1 MPSFRICSLLLFF
14 AAIALHGETPKDQPA
29 PIAVDFE
36 SEFAP
41 LPPPSQGAK
50 VSGSVPLPLMDDS
63 GWAGLELFYRPE
75 TKTVFSGMRS
85 LRLTTQ
91 NITKG
96 WAQLVLP
103 GVRLDGKH
111 FVKISVAF
119 LAPNA
124 MKATVVLRKRE
135 YPWTAYWE
143 QTVDVRPEWRPFE
156 FLVPPLVEDPDAILA
171 ITTKSEGDLLI
182 DDLRVTFLSEKEM
195 NLSAPVREGNLLPN
209 SSFPLGLT
217 NQWSLQHG
225 RHGMSRA
232 VVDPAVAGP
241 TGAPALEFGVG
252 GEKPPFVDTGSRLI
266 SPAFRLNGGR
276 DHSVGLY
283 IKGTRP
289 RQAVQITLYD
299 PFSAKSGLVRVVEV
313 SREWQWV
320 SFGGKLPYSMRG
332 YYNLSI
338 ATGERIW
345 IDGVT
350 VREGSADP
358 TFARS
363 SAVELSLQASQSYA
377 LYTGNEPFI
386 LNLYALGDLP
396 EGANIEFQLSGPEGD
411 VISPD
416 AVPIGPEPRASVTF
430 PLESTEKFG
439 SYLLTARVVT
449 GEGAPLS
456 APAELAFHRVHP
468 PRMLGRDAPDSA
480 FGVHINPTPWEA
492 EMVKKLGFNWV
503 RLHDG
508 GQEATG
514 WFHVEPEPGRFD
526 FTYSDRV
533 VEILREQNLKI
544 LGMLNMTP
552 RFYTDMPA
560 DYPQTDHTRQYFVVK
575 PEHRGKWQNYCR
587 TLASRYAGKIDDWEV
602 MNEPYAGQAFFIKNA
617 VLTESGSY
625 RMTPG
630 SPENYV
636 QLLGDAFTAT
646 REANPEA
653 RVIWMMNHESGWND
667 RCIEAG
673 ALDFCNLLSYHYYL
687 VGNPLEGFPR
697 TNFARVASRLNAE
710 LEAGGK
716 SYPFWNTE
724 GSAAN
729 LQVPWTSSPAYEKG
743 ACEYMANGL
752 VRSYLAFLSEGTE
765 KWFVYTNHI
774 IGVWMPFYYAFT
786 APDGTLSPAATALS
800 AFMYLA
806 EGQSFE
812 RTVAVAKGVTGFVF
826 SGDERSLVAIASNLT
841 EPMVLESLPKGWK
854 LLDQNGNQVKVG
866 DAAFSA
872 ANVVYLQKSGPFTDK
887 DLSKFEAL
895 TVRPSV

>member
-1 MPSFRICSLLLFF
+1 MFSTLLP
-14 AAIALHGETPKDQPA
+14 GESPERRPDTVV
-29 PIAVDFE
+29 VDFE
-36 SEFAP
+36 KEFAP
-41 LPPPSQGAK
+41 VPPSAAGTRISGSIPPPL
-50 VSGSVPLPLMDDS
+50 VDDS
-63 GWAGLELFYRPE
+63 AWADLELVYSPE
-75 TKTVFSGMRS
+75 TKTAFSGKQS
-85 LRLTTQ
+85 LRLQ
-91 NITKG
+91 ASNISKG

-103 GVRLDGKH
+103 GLSLDREH

-135 YPWTAYWE
+135 YPWTTYWE

-156 FLVPPLVEDPDAILA
+156 FLIPPVVEDPNAILA
-171 ITTKSEGDLLI
+171 VTTRSEGDLLI
-182 DDLRVTFLSEKEM
+182 DDLSVLFLSAAEM
-195 NLSAPVREGNLLPN
+195 NLAAPVREGNLLPN
-209 SSFPLGLT
+209 SSLPLGLT

-225 RHGMSRA
+225 RHGLGRA
-232 VVDPAVAGP
+232 SADPAQLGP

-252 GEKPPFVDTGSRLI
+252 GEKPPYKATGSRLI
-266 SPAFRLNGGR
+266 SPAFSLNGGR
-276 DHSVGLY
+276 DHGVGMY
-283 IKGTRP
+283 IKGSQP
-289 RQAVQITLYD
+289 KQPVQVMLYD
-299 PFSAKSGLVRVVEV
+299 PFSAQSGLVKTFEI
-313 SREWQWV
+313 SPEWQWI
-320 SFGGKLPYSMRG
+320 SFTGRLPYSIRG

-338 ATGERIW
+338 STGVQTW
-345 IDGVT
+345 IDGLT
-350 VREGSADP
+350 VREGSAERA
-358 TFARS
+358 FARS
-363 SAVELSLQASQSYA
+363 AAVELFLRPSQNYA
-377 LYTGNEPFI
+377 LYSGDEPFV
-386 LNLYALGDLP
+386 LKMHALGKLP
-396 EGANIEFQLSGPEGD
+396 EGTKVEMRLTGPDGAT
-411 VISPD
+411 ISLDPQR
-416 AVPIGPEPRASVTF
+416 IGPAPDASVTI
-430 PLESTEKFG
+430 PLESTSRFG
-439 SYLLTARVVT
+439 SYLLGATAV
-449 GEGAPLS
+449 GPEGKALS
-456 APAELAFHRVHP
+456 APAEVVFHRIRRA
-468 PRMLGRDAPDSA
+468 RMIGRDAPASP

-533 VEILREQNLKI
+533 VEILRGQNLKI
-544 LGMLNMTP
+544 LGMLNMAP

-587 TLASRYAGKIDDWEV
+587 TIAARYAGKIDDWEV
-602 MNEPYAGQAFFIKNA
+602 MNEPYAGPAFFIKKA
-617 VLTESGSY
+617 VRTDSGSY
-625 RMTPG
+625 RTMPG

-646 REANPEA
+646 REANPDA
-653 RVIWMMNHESGWND
+653 RMIWMMNHESGWND
-667 RCIEAG
+667 RCIAAG
-673 ALDFCNLLSYHYYL
+673 ALDYCNLLSYHYYL

-697 TNFARVASRLNAE
+697 TKFARVASRLNAE

-812 RTVAVAKGVTGFVF
+812 RTVPVAKGVTGFVF

-872 ANVVYLQKSGPFTDK
+872 ANVVYLQKAGPFTDK